1 MYTVLLILILL
12 GALIS
17 AVSAFRALGA
27 YLRFR
32 RARAAFQ
39 EKVTDEVAHLSAR
52 TDELEISLSALDAR
66 AAELPIQIFEL
77 QQSLTTLQ
85 VLTRALGTS
94 LRQVQRVLSYNALKT
109 LSAARIGKIL
119 QTASAPKDRQPSG
132 WSRRCHGRRILQQ
145 MDEESAQQAQN
156 TEVLKPSGEDCEI
169 CGTEMYGLH
178 CKLICPNCGYRR
190 DCSDP

>member
-17 AVSAFRALGA
+17 AVTAFRALGA

-32 RARAAFQ
+32 RARVAFQ
-39 EKVTDEVAHLSAR
+39 EKVTNEVARLSAR

-94 LRQVQRVLSYNALKT
+94 LRQVQRILSYNALKT

-132 WSRRCHGRRILQQ
+132 
-145 MDEESAQQAQN
+145 
-156 TEVLKPSGEDCEI
+156 
-169 CGTEMYGLH
+169 
-178 CKLICPNCGYRR
+178 
-190 DCSDP
+190 

>member
-17 AVSAFRALGA
+17 AVTAFRALGA
-27 YLRFR
+27 YMRFR

-39 EKVTDEVAHLSAR
+39 EKVTDEVARLSAR

-132 WSRRCHGRRILQQ
+132 
-145 MDEESAQQAQN
+145 
-156 TEVLKPSGEDCEI
+156 
-169 CGTEMYGLH
+169 
-178 CKLICPNCGYRR
+178 
-190 DCSDP
+190 

>member
-17 AVSAFRALGA
+17 VVTAFRALGA

-32 RARAAFQ
+32 RTRAAFQ
-39 EKVTDEVAHLSAR
+39 GEVMDEVTRLSAR

-66 AAELPIQIFEL
+66 AAQLPVKISEL

-85 VLTRALGTS
+85 VLTRALGAS
-94 LRQVQRVLSYNALKT
+94 LRQVQKILSYNALKT

-119 QTASAPKDRQPSG
+119 QTASAPKDHQPS
-132 WSRRCHGRRILQQ
+132 
-145 MDEESAQQAQN
+145 D
-156 TEVLKPSGEDCEI
+156 
-169 CGTEMYGLH
+169 
-178 CKLICPNCGYRR
+178 
-190 DCSDP
+190 

>member
-17 AVSAFRALGA
+17 AVTAFRALGA

-32 RARAAFQ
+32 RTRAAFQ
-39 EKVTDEVAHLSAR
+39 GEVTDEVARLSAR
-52 TDELEISLSALDAR
+52 TDELEISLSALEAR
-66 AAELPIQIFEL
+66 AAELPIQISEL

-94 LRQVQRVLSYNALKT
+94 LRQVQKVLSYNALKT

-119 QTASAPKDRQPSG
+119 QTASAQKSRQHTG
-132 WSRRCHGRRILQQ
+132 
-145 MDEESAQQAQN
+145 
-156 TEVLKPSGEDCEI
+156 
-169 CGTEMYGLH
+169 
-178 CKLICPNCGYRR
+178 
-190 DCSDP
+190 